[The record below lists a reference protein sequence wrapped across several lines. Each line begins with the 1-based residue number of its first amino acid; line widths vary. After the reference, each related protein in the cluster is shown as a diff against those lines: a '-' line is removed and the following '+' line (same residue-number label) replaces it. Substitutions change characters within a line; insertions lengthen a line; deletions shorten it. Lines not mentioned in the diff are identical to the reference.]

1 MIENFKIEKPRIFPN
16 TIISGVSK
24 KNVSSAFPDGISFHT
39 AIDENKNEYVANKE
53 FLASFL
59 KTQPEQLI
67 FQNQIHSDI
76 VRIVNSDSKVETS
89 DALITSD
96 KNLFLCIKIAD
107 CCGIL
112 LYDRENEVIAA
123 IHSGWKGTMQNI
135 TQKTISKMAYEY
147 NSKAENMLAYLAP
160 CGSACCYEVKYDV
173 AKYFPN
179 SVKQISESQ
188 YLLDLKNEIKY
199 QLSASGV
206 LLENIEISKD
216 CTICN
221 TEYHSYRRDKENAG
235 RAVAF
240 ISISDAH
247 IKRY

>member
-1 MIENFKIEKPRIFPN
+1 MIENLKIEKPKIFPN
-16 TIISGVSK
+16 TVISGVSK
-24 KNVSSAFPDGISFHT
+24 KNISSDFPDGISFHT
-39 AIDENKNEYVANKE
+39 AIDKNNNEYVANKE
-53 FLASFL
+53 FLASIL
-59 KTQPEQLI
+59 KTKPEQLK

-76 VRIVNSDSKVETS
+76 IRIVNLGSKVETS
-89 DALITSD
+89 DALITSE
-96 KNLFLCIKIAD
+96 KNVFLCVKIAD

-112 LYDRENEVIAA
+112 LFDRENEVIAT

-135 TQKTISKMAYEY
+135 TQKTINKMAYEY
-147 NSKAENMLAYLAP
+147 NSKAENMLAYLTP

-179 SVKQISESQ
+179 SIKQISEDK

-221 TEYHSYRRDKENAG
+221 KEYHSYRRDKENAG

-240 ISISDAH
+240 ISMVNC
-247 IKRY
+247 